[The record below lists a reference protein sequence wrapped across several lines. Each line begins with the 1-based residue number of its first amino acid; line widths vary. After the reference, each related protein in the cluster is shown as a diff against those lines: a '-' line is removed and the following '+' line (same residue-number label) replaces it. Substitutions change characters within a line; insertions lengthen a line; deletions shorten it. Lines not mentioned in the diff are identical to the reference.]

1 MWAEAKTY
9 SLTPDQ
15 SSTSSTATSYITTL
29 TEFTYEG
36 ISWKMNQWNPKT
48 LQVRTNQSSAAS
60 EFRFYNTS
68 AFPGKITKVVIKFSA
83 LTISDTSKLMFIGG
97 TSEVS
102 ATSGGTAGTWNNTNK
117 TLTWTPGSSDNYT
130 YFAFY
135 QNGKA
140 ASGTNYLASSDAI
153 VVTYEVASVDPSAP
167 SVTLSENKLDFGS
180 VIFGQTKTMTFT
192 VTPANLTKD
201 LTIACDNDKYEVSPK
216 TIASTVTDET
226 TITVTAKPTAIDDD
240 MDGTITIS
248 GGGLTADKTVTLSTT
263 VTGRDDVSPVGPS
276 ASAGYYELV
285 TDASTLA
292 EGDQIIFVYRG
303 DAYNRAMSTTQ
314 NTNNR
319 GAVDITVN
327 NDETITITDDTQVI
341 TLEGETSAWYFGV
354 GDDIYL
360 TAASSSSNWLRT
372 GTKTND
378 AKATIDI
385 DSDGF
390 ATILFQ
396 GDYTR
401 NLVRYNPNNSNPI
414 FSCYAS
420 TSTTGTAPKIYRF
433 VAAAPA
439 TTFDVTIGASG
450 YKTLVST
457 VDFETPS
464 GVTAYIVTES
474 SSTNITM
481 KSIDKVPAGE
491 PVILEGTAG
500 DVTLNIID
508 DAPAVSGNLLKV
520 STTNTSN
527 GVYVLAKPDGKDVGF
542 YKWAGGALGAGRVYL
557 EAPDAAREFLSFSFA
572 DEATGINVIKSSVTN
587 NTVYDLQG
595 RRVVLPTKGLYI
607 VNGKK
612 VMVK

>member
-1 MWAEAKTY
+1 MWAETKTS
-9 SLTPDQ
+9 SLVFTTACGGSGTSDDGVVWTVTSDGNESAFDGTKGVHYGTGSAQ
-15 SSTSSTATSYITTL
+15 VTYINLSTSGISGTISKIVVNASTAS
-29 TEFTYEG
+29 G
-36 ISWKMNQWNPKT
+36 
-48 LQVRTNQSSAAS
+48 
-60 EFRFYNTS
+60 
-68 AFPGKITKVVIKFSA
+68 
-83 LTISDTSKLMFIGG
+83 
-97 TSEVS
+97 VS
-102 ATSGGTAGTWNNTNK
+102 ATVSVTVGGSAFGGDAKSLSTTATDYTFSGSASGEIIVTVTK
-117 TLTWTPGSSDNYT
+117 PS
-130 YFAFY
+130 
-135 QNGKA
+135 KA
-140 ASGTNYLASSDAI
+140 AKALYVKSVKVTYEEASSDPTA
-153 VVTYEVASVDPSAP
+153 PSAT
-167 SVTLSENKLDFGS
+167 VSETALDFGS
-180 VIFGQTKTMTFT
+180 VIFGQTKALTFT
-192 VTPANLTKD
+192 VTPANLTSA
-201 LTIACDNDKYEVSPK
+201 LTIASDNDKYEVTPT

-226 TITVTAKPTAIDDD
+226 TITMTAKPTAIADD

-292 EGDQIIFVYRG
+292 EGDQIIFVYDG
-303 DAYNRAMSTTQ
+303 TAMSTNQ
-314 NTNNR
+314 KSNNR
-319 GAVDITVN
+319 GAVSVTVN
-327 NDETITITDDTQVI
+327 SDETITINNETQVI
-341 TLEGETSAWYFGV
+341 TLEGETGAWYFRV
-354 GDDIYL
+354 GDDAYL
-360 TAASSSSNWLRT
+360 YAAASDKNYLRT
-372 GTKTND
+372 ATKTGASDN
-378 AKATIDI
+378 AKATITI
-385 DSDGF
+385 DSDGN
-390 ATILFQ
+390 ATVLFQ
-396 GDYTR
+396 GTNSR
-401 NLVRYNPNNSNPI
+401 NLLRFNPNTSLGDPL
-414 FSCYAS
+414 FSCYANS
-420 TSTTGTAPKIYRF
+420 SSATGYAPVIYRF

-481 KSIDKVPAGE
+481 KSIAKVPAGE